1 MGINLTTRE
10 KVRCVKQQVEDDLL
24 KIPGVVGVDIGCKVI
39 DGKKTDILAILIYVE
54 EKKKDVHEEH
64 MIPKQI
70 QGIPTDIIQRKF
82 ELH

>member
-1 MGINLTTRE
+1 MTTRE

-54 EKKKDVHEEH
+54 EKKENVHEQH
-64 MIPKQI
+64 MIPNQI
-70 QGIPTDIIQRKF
+70 QGIPTDVIQRKF

>member
-10 KVRCVKQQVEDDLL
+10 KVRCVKQQVEGNLL

-54 EKKKDVHEEH
+54 EKKMDVHEEH

-70 QGIPTDIIQRKF
+70 QGIPTDVIQRKF

>member
-24 KIPGVVGVDIGCKVI
+24 KIPGVVGVDVGFKVI
-39 DGKKTDILAILIYVE
+39 DGKKTDVLAILIYVE
-54 EKKKDVHEEH
+54 EKKDVHEEH

-70 QGIPTDIIQRKF
+70 QGIPTDVIQRKF